1 MKIALIN
8 GSPKANGSVSA
19 LILQS
24 LRERFPDH
32 QEQRDDG
39 ACCTCS
45 TCGSDTSGA
54 CGTCINTYHFSK
66 PQINQQD
73 LAELA
78 ACDTLVFAFPLYV
91 DGIPSH
97 LLSCLSQMEGYLKPL
112 ASKEMRVYAI
122 VNCGFY
128 EGRQNQ
134 HALDMMQ
141 NWCAKTRLI
150 WGHGLG
156 IGGGGSQAAIPETH
170 PLKKGFS
177 AAMNNMANYISNGR
191 AADHAFIDPAIPR
204 ILYKI
209 GGAMGWRQQIK
220 VNGLKVRD
228 LSLRK

>member
-8 GSPKANGSVSA
+8 GSPKANGSTSG

-24 LRERFPDH
+24 LQKRLSDPQDQ
-32 QEQRDDG
+32 QE
-39 ACCTCS
+39 A
-45 TCGSDTSGA
+45 
-54 CGTCINTYHFSK
+54 GTCDTYGTYHFSK

-134 HALDMMQ
+134 HALDIMQ
-141 NWCAKTRLI
+141 NWCAKTGLT

-156 IGGGGSQAAIPETH
+156 IGGGGFQAATPETH
-170 PLKKGFS
+170 PLKKNFS
-177 AAMNNMANYISNGR
+177 VAMNNIANYISNGC

>member
-1 MKIALIN
+1 ALIN
-8 GSPKANGSVSA
+8 GSPKANSSVSGA
-19 LILQS
+19 ILKD
-24 LRERFPDH
+24 LRKRLSDH
-32 QEQRDDG
+32 QDQLE
-39 ACCTCS
+39 A
-45 TCGSDTSGA
+45 
-54 CGTCINTYHFSK
+54 GTCDTYAVYHFSK

-156 IGGGGSQAAIPETH
+156 IGG
-170 PLKKGFS
+170 
-177 AAMNNMANYISNGR
+177 
-191 AADHAFIDPAIPR
+191 
-204 ILYKI
+204 
-209 GGAMGWRQQIK
+209 
-220 VNGLKVRD
+220 
-228 LSLRK
+228 

>member
-1 MKIALIN
+1 M
-8 GSPKANGSVSA
+8 
-19 LILQS
+19 
-24 LRERFPDH
+24 
-32 QEQRDDG
+32 
-39 ACCTCS
+39 
-45 TCGSDTSGA
+45 
-54 CGTCINTYHFSK
+54 
-66 PQINQQD
+66 
-73 LAELA
+73 AELA

-156 IGGGGSQAAIPETH
+156 IGG
-170 PLKKGFS
+170 
-177 AAMNNMANYISNGR
+177 
-191 AADHAFIDPAIPR
+191 
-204 ILYKI
+204 
-209 GGAMGWRQQIK
+209 
-220 VNGLKVRD
+220 
-228 LSLRK
+228 